1 MLSSRTPSE
10 KKNSEKHFHLTGFDR
25 NFNILLKMKVIYLY
39 YLPTYLPAYLYVCV
53 YAFACICIYI
63 YIYIYVYIYMCVYHL
78 ATKGVSLGSSSI
90 LPENPGKKACCRGLR
105 DRWFSEPQARKLWK
119 STSGH
124 CTENSVCTI
133 QYSLA
138 WFSATLINPS
148 SRLPSNLKPEP

>member
-63 YIYIYVYIYMCVYHL
+63 YIYTYTYMSIYIYICICVCI
-78 ATKGVSLGSSSI
+78 I
-90 LPENPGKKACCRGLR
+90 LPPRVLVWVPPPYFLRILARRLVVEGLGTGGFRSHKLENYG
-105 DRWFSEPQARKLWK
+105 
-119 STSGH
+119 
-124 CTENSVCTI
+124 
-133 QYSLA
+133 
-138 WFSATLINPS
+138 
-148 SRLPSNLKPEP
+148 SRLPGIAPKTQYALFNIP